1 MLNPDYNFEQTLL
14 RNTSPVLRLNK
25 EIPGKTLCF
34 ALSYV
39 NSQIC
44 CHNCAASIT
53 FQPLKPLLFLCT
65 GQFRRKKYPLKCPL
79 SDLWK
84 ENIQNMHLYVYY
96 SNLFVSVDFKSSLR
110 VVFFYSPSQ
119 KSLL

>member
-1 MLNPDYNFEQTLL
+1 MSTF
-14 RNTSPVLRLNK
+14 RLV
-25 EIPGKTLCF
+25 E
-34 ALSYV
+34 
-39 NSQIC
+39 
-44 CHNCAASIT
+44 
-53 FQPLKPLLFLCT
+53 
-65 GQFRRKKYPLKCPL
+65 
-79 SDLWK
+79 K